1 MSENK
6 IKIQKGD
13 TLIHEGDT
21 STCMYFLEKGVMAVL
36 KKKNGKDVLIGQ
48 IYSGELV
55 GEMSFLD
62 KEPRSATV
70 VAQDEC
76 ELSEI
81 PSEKFEDLIKQL
93 PPWYKALTKTLLARL
108 RKANNLLKI

>member
-1 MSENK
+1 MADNQ
-6 IKIQKGD
+6 IKLKKGEA
-13 TLIHEGDT
+13 LIKEGD
-21 STCMYFLEKGVMAVL
+21 SSSCMYFLEKGVMAVM
-36 KKKNGKDVLIGQ
+36 KKKGGKDILIGQ

-76 ELSEI
+76 ELTEI
-81 PSEKFEDLIKQL
+81 PSEKFEDLIKNL